1 MEGEGEKD
9 QNDEREKLQKYLAV
23 ETIRM
28 GWFGLFF
35 FFFNVRGRSQKHL
48 LRTQAWVSECHQLT

>member
-35 FFFNVRGRSQKHL
+35 FFL
-48 LRTQAWVSECHQLT
+48 M